1 MWANVTKLDRQPF
14 YKCYLPPWDQF
25 KGKTI
30 GENKRRGG
38 GWPSVSGTPLY
49 VHKSQIQGQV
59 KWAPLKGIQ
68 MFALWNLSFD
78 LFFLY
83 DVGGGWV
90 VGEGGR
96 GFVSAT

>member
-1 MWANVTKLDRQPF
+1 MHCALNVTKLDRRPF

-59 KWAPLKGIQ
+59 KWAPLKGNPNVRPVE
-68 MFALWNLSFD
+68 FEF
-78 LFFLY
+78 
-83 DVGGGWV
+83 
-90 VGEGGR
+90 
-96 GFVSAT
+96 